1 MSRNRVQNP
10 NLKAE
15 ALEIIGKESSSWCHI
30 LLRHIFRLAHSCKY
44 MHAVYY
50 PDRLVR
56 FTHTCAHIPHYRP
69 GLGLSSIL
77 LTLLLKKM
85 HDKNPRSSIYRV
97 LLQLSSRTVLPQTFP
112 FFFSLVCCALS
123 FNVRFHRVQGARFSC
138 TFLHPSVDSAL
149 WSQFT
154 LISTANHN
162 PLPPLLLW
170 FDHLFSILFI
180 YIRALFVSYSMIFFP
195 ALILNPFAITA

>member
-1 MSRNRVQNP
+1 
-10 NLKAE
+10 
-15 ALEIIGKESSSWCHI
+15 
-30 LLRHIFRLAHSCKY
+30 

-112 FFFSLVCCALS
+112 FFSLLFAVLYPSTFAFTGYRGRGFLAHSCIHRSTLLSGHNLLS
-123 FNVRFHRVQGARFSC
+123 FPQPTTIPYHPFFCDSIIFSPF
-138 TFLHPSVDSAL
+138 FLSISVLSL
-149 WSQFT
+149 Y
-154 LISTANHN
+154 LI
-162 PLPPLLLW
+162 P
-170 FDHLFSILFI
+170 
-180 YIRALFVSYSMIFFP
+180 
-195 ALILNPFAITA
+195 